1 MKRAAVVFALMAGL
15 TLGIQAAVRGDV
27 KVLEATDTIR
37 YRINNLTKNYL
48 LFYLFPHKTGLKK
61 RLDEDLRQLN
71 RSFRD
76 IAVTTKDA
84 KTKNLLAYFAYEKAR
99 ITELLRGKP
108 TKRNLSELLL
118 MSETFSEG
126 ADTIARHHAYDFS
139 SEEKMFM
146 RTRSMVQRL
155 EEILKYYIAQA
166 ILSDDPQIRKKLL
179 RSVQK
184 FDDEL
189 AAVNQY
195 PYRDQETLK
204 TRQRINMSW
213 KTAEKYLRTEGK
225 SHIPLVLDT
234 GGAHIEGFLNILGIY
249 HSKNQ

>member
-1 MKRAAVVFALMAGL
+1 MKRAAVVLALTAGL

-37 YRINNLTKNYL
+37 YRVNDLTKNYL
-48 LFYLFPHKTGLKK
+48 LYYLFPRKTGLKRK
-61 RLDEDLRQLN
+61 LAEDLQQLN
-71 RSFRD
+71 KSFRE

-99 ITELLRGKP
+99 MAELLNGKP
-108 TKRNLSELLL
+108 TKQNLAELLL

-126 ADTIARHHAYDFS
+126 ADAIARHHSYNFS
-139 SEEKMFM
+139 PEEKMFM
-146 RTRSMVQRL
+146 QTRSMVQRL

-166 ILSDDPQIRKKLL
+166 ILNDDPQLRRKLT
-179 RSVQK
+179 RAIHK

-189 AAVNQY
+189 AVINQY
-195 PYRDQETLK
+195 PYQDQKTLE

-225 SHIPLVLDT
+225 SHIPLVLNA
-234 GGAHIEGFLNILGIY
+234 GGVHIEGFLNVLGIY

>member
-37 YRINNLTKNYL
+37 YRINDLTKNYL
-48 LFYLFPHKTGLKK
+48 LYYLFPHKTGLKRK
-61 RLDEDLRQLN
+61 LSEDLRQLN
-71 RSFRD
+71 KSFRE

-99 ITELLRGKP
+99 MAELLRGKP
-108 TKRNLSELLL
+108 TKQNLAELLL

-126 ADTIARHHAYDFS
+126 ADTIARHHAYSFS

-146 RTRSMVQRL
+146 RTRSMTQQL

-166 ILSDDPQIRKKLL
+166 ILSDDPQLRKKLL
-179 RSVQK
+179 RSVHK
-184 FDDEL
+184 FDSEL
-189 AAVNQY
+189 AAINRY
-195 PYRDQETLK
+195 DYRDRKIEA
-204 TRQRINMSW
+204 TRQRINVSW
-213 KTAEKYLRTEGK
+213 KTAEKYLRAEGK
-225 SHIPLVLDT
+225 SHIPLVLNA